1 MEKVFRIILIILI
14 SAFVFSSCSSQV
26 QSTPAVEDQIQET
39 TAPTAAPVKTY
50 SLWVAPYLPQEIQ
63 DQLSLPQN
71 VILADEQ
78 GEANIWLDIGSD
90 QPISQWIYVLA
101 APFPTVADSI
111 TFQEVLQVWNGQ
123 APADSPLQKILV
135 DGKTKAVFEKVW
147 GTPSGSTVVLTNEEN
162 LLNDA
167 WAEDDTWA
175 IIPFDALELRWKVIT
190 VNDISPLDDDFNAGQ
205 YALSVTYSLL
215 GKAEDLAAVTAL
227 IQTSGSPLAPSTNRD
242 ESKLTTVDMTGVT
255 ALVRGTAY
263 MMEKYGM
270 TYPALD
276 IGDILRSADI
286 LHVSNE
292 IPFTETC
299 PNPFYNSANDENLVF
314 CSKPEYIKLLES
326 IGTDVVE
333 LTGDHFRD
341 WGADAMLYTLSMYE
355 ERGWEYYGGGY
366 DLADGQ
372 EPALFEHNG
381 NKIAFVGCNAKPEG
395 YATADEESPG
405 AVHCDLDKMSEQI
418 KELNDQGYITIVT
431 FQHIEYYA
439 YTASPYLV
447 EDFHKVAE
455 AGAAIVSGSQA
466 HQPHAFEFYKGAFLH
481 YGLGNLFFDQYNEG
495 TAQRQAFIDRYI
507 IYDGRVISSDLIT
520 IEFVDMARSRLMTDE
535 ERQELLE
542 TVFAASGW

>member
-1 MEKVFRIILIILI
+1 MEKVFRIILILLI

-26 QSTPAVEDQIQET
+26 QSTPAIEDQIQET
-39 TAPTAAPVKTY
+39 TAPTAEPVKTY

-63 DQLSLPQN
+63 DQISLPQN

-147 GTPSGSTVVLTNEEN
+147 GTPSGSTVVLTNEED
-162 LLNDA
+162 LLNDT
-167 WAEDDTWA
+167 WAEDDAWA

-190 VNDISPLDDDFNAGQ
+190 VNGISPLDDDFNAGQ

-215 GKAEDLAAVTAL
+215 GKAEDLQAVTAL

-395 YATADEESPG
+395 YATADEDSPG